1 MATQAEQSQKL
12 IAEMRERS
20 ALLEQSLKEV
30 ATGEESSIVQK
41 LLQNEAS
48 LALEA
53 SILRSSV
60 KQFRQENSLL

>member
-20 ALLEQSLKEV
+20 ALLEQSVKEV

-60 KQFRQENSLL
+60 KQFKQENSLL

>member
-60 KQFRQENSLL
+60 NQFRQENSLL

>member
-1 MATQAEQSQKL
+1 
-12 IAEMRERS
+12 MRERS